1 MVTQDRMKLTPRRFG
16 LKLDLALM
24 VAGLS
29 YEEAGQKFG
38 EVGYKEGGLTGKT
51 VWSWTKGYVKE
62 VTWSM
67 LEASSAVTKQRIEYF
82 FGQEPLDETV
92 SGFRLRPV
100 AQNSRDNGSSE
111 QDSCKTGEPG
121 GARTLDTRIK
131 SPVPLALNFAN
142 LLS

>member
-1 MVTQDRMKLTPRRFG
+1 MVTQNRIKLTPRRFG

-82 FGQEPLDETV
+82 LGQESLDETI
-92 SGFRLRPV
+92 SGFRPRSV
-100 AQNSRDNGSSE
+100 AQNSGKQNGSSR
-111 QDSCKTGEPG
+111 KTGESG

-131 SPVPLALNFAN
+131 SPAPLALNFAN